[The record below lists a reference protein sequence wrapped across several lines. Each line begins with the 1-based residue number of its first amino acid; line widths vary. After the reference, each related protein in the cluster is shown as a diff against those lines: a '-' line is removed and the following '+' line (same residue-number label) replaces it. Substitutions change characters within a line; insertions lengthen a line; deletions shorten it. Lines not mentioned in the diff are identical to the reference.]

1 MQNIKSEIDQARAEE
16 EKATRD
22 GDLNLA
28 SEIKYSKI
36 PELEKRLEEAE
47 ESLKQ
52 KQEEGA
58 ILKEEVTSEEIAEVV
73 SS

>member
-1 MQNIKSEIDQARAEE
+1 VQNIKSEIDQARAEE

-28 SEIKYSKI
+28 SEIKYSRI

>member
-28 SEIKYSKI
+28 SEIKYSRI